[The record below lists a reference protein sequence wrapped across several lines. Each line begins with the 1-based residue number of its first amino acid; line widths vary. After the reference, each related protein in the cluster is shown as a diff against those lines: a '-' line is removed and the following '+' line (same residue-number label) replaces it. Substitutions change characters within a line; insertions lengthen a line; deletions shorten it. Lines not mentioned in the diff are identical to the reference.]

1 MDNNN
6 TLMFTGRDR
15 IPIPDY
21 VKHVII
27 SEELDHVPIWSFGWN
42 SNIESVVGHAGIR
55 TIEKCAFYE
64 CTSLSYVDLP
74 GVVEIEEDAFVRCI
88 KLPLVRFPNLE
99 VIGHSAFCD
108 CEGLEFIDLP
118 SVRIVDDSGFQG
130 CTMLECALFGSRLES
145 LGRMVFRECSSFE
158 YVGLPLKAGVI
169 KCDDT
174 FYECRNLVTVRLVEE
189 AVLNET
195 VKCLQLQS
203 WRNSMNLV
211 IGSIFSAISSAHPG
225 GPILTSRGNPDLL
238 WRAGDKARTI
248 NRWIRSVLRD
258 VNLYKRYHQEFLE
271 EAATSLNL
279 VLPQEIVT
287 TGIIPFL
294 ELPPH
299 EFEALRPVDD
309 CDVRRYE
316 L

>member
-1 MDNNN
+1 MDDPF
-6 TLMFTGRDR
+6 TFTFTGRER
-15 IPIPDY
+15 IPKY

-27 SEELDHVPIWSFGWN
+27 SEELDCVPFRSFAWN
-42 SNIESVVGHAGIR
+42 STIESVVGHAGIR

-64 CTSLSYVDLP
+64 CTSLSYVNFP
-74 GVVEIEEDAFVRCI
+74 GVVEIEEDSFVHCK
-88 KLPLVRFPNLE
+88 KLPFVRFPNLE
-99 VIGHSAFCD
+99 VVGQYAFCD
-108 CEGLEFIDLP
+108 CVELEFIDLP
-118 SVRIVDDSGFQG
+118 SVRIVEDSGFQD
-130 CTMLECALFGSRLES
+130 CTKLVGAIFGSRLEN
-145 LGRMVFRECSSFE
+145 LQRMVFRGCFSLE
-158 YVGLPLKAGVI
+158 YVSLPLKAGVI

-174 FYECRNLVTVRLVEE
+174 FYQCRNLVNVRLVEE
-189 AVLNET
+189 PVLNDT
-195 VKCLQLQS
+195 VMCLQLHS
-203 WRNSMNLV
+203 WRNTMNLV
-211 IGSIFSAISSAHPG
+211 IGSISPIISFAHPG
-225 GPILTSRGNPDLL
+225 HSIMKVPVM
-238 WRAGDKARTI
+238 WKAGDKARTI

-271 EAATSLNL
+271 EAATTLNL

-316 L
+316 LMSY